1 MQKSTRWA
9 WVVSLIASTGI
20 VLVLGFVVALTT
32 EQRSYYER
40 NLVWLFWLNAGVAAL
55 LALVVLTGTQ
65 YGVYAR
71 DTHALVWMLG
81 PATIAY
87 ALPIYERRA
96 LLRRYPLTLTIGV
109 LTGLALGLASSWLLA
124 RLLALPPELA
134 HSLLPRSVSTPFA
147 IPAAEA
153 FGGAPDITVVCV
165 LVTGIFGLLV
175 GDALQAALRLRSSL
189 SRGAAFGAAAH
200 GAGTA
205 RAHELGSEVGAVASL
220 TMVFT
225 GVAMVLLAPVLAP
238 LVG

>member
-1 MQKSTRWA
+1 MNTDRLLGWA
-9 WVVSLIASTGI
+9 FLAAT
-20 VLVLGFVVALTT
+20 VLCYAAAKWLYA
-32 EQRSYYER
+32 RYHR
-40 NLVWLFWLNAGVAAL
+40 VWLSPIVVTPVAL
-55 LALVVLTGTQ
+55 LALVLLSGTQ

-96 LLRRYPLTLTIGV
+96 LLRRYPLTLSIGV
-109 LTGLALGLASSWLLA
+109 ATGLTLGLASSWALA
-124 RLLALPPELA
+124 HVLALPPELA

-205 RAHELGSEVGAVASL
+205 RAHELGSEIGAVASL